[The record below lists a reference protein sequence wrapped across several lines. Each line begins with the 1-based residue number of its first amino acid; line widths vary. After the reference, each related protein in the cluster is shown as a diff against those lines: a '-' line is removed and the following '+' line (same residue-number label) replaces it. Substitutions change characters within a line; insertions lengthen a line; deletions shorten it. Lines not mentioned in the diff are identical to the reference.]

1 LILQTPSPHRYCFG
15 DFTLDLEGGL
25 LMRNG
30 DVVPLR
36 KKAFEVLTYLVER
49 HGRLVTK
56 NELIEAVWRD
66 VSVTDN
72 SLTQCLTEI
81 RRVLEDDAQQLVR
94 TVARRGYIFAAP
106 VNEPAVVAPRTSEPV
121 VLSARPNARLSREG
135 PTAWYRRTWVWVAA
149 ALLLPVGL
157 ACSLLFRFIPPGTS
171 SLAILPFHPLDQS
184 GEQDFLGLGMTDSLI
199 TRLSLVRGLSVRPW
213 ASVQLYI
220 RSEKD
225 PVTLGH
231 ELRVES
237 VVDGTLQR
245 AGDRIRVTARLYRVD
260 DGKLLWAEKFDEPYR
275 DLLAVQDSISEKVA
289 AALSLRLS
297 RQPQPRVDPEAY
309 EAYVRGRYFFELFT
323 KEGNQRAKEY
333 FERAI
338 ELEPDFAL
346 AHAGLALNYGPMRV
360 RGFIG
365 PLEHLE
371 EHRDAAERALTLDD
385 SLAEAHLAMFTFRL
399 DTRDWQGAE
408 RSVKRAIELNP
419 NYLHAWG
426 FYAFLLHGLGRHE
439 EGLAASQRALE
450 IDPVSD
456 YASKDL
462 GNSLVRVGRY
472 QEALEQAKKAVEL
485 RPDFAPAHQVLASA
499 YAALNQLEDA
509 YRHFQI
515 AGDQVSAARIRAR
528 QGDMGPVRD
537 LIEALEPR
545 NAWMALAPLYL
556 AMGDKERALSALESA
571 YEAQSP
577 MMHVAVDSR
586 FQPLHGDPRFERVVS
601 RLRLSTGD

>member
-1 LILQTPSPHRYCFG
+1 
-15 DFTLDLEGGL
+15 
-25 LMRNG
+25 
-30 DVVPLR
+30 
-36 KKAFEVLTYLVER
+36 
-49 HGRLVTK
+49 
-56 NELIEAVWRD
+56 
-66 VSVTDN
+66 
-72 SLTQCLTEI
+72 
-81 RRVLEDDAQQLVR
+81 
-94 TVARRGYIFAAP
+94 
-106 VNEPAVVAPRTSEPV
+106 
-121 VLSARPNARLSREG
+121 
-135 PTAWYRRTWVWVAA
+135 
-149 ALLLPVGL
+149 
-157 ACSLLFRFIPPGTS
+157 
-171 SLAILPFHPLDQS
+171 
-184 GEQDFLGLGMTDSLI
+184 MTDSLI

-225 PVTLGH
+225 PVTLGR